1 MTERSQ
7 LILDIEHDLN
17 RISQRLNT
25 LEDHFENDGIIAR
38 MAEALHKL
46 AVEIEQIKA
55 RQVGDDAQSE

>member
-1 MTERSQ
+1 MTERGRM
-7 LILDIEHDLN
+7 ILDIEHDLN

-55 RQVGDDAQSE
+55 RQVGDAQSE